1 MSKRKKIGIV
11 TITNDEYNFGNR
23 LQNYALQTIL
33 EGMGFEVDTLNRP
46 HNGNQRLWWQKM
58 RNIIHYILPY
68 KRQINHIKAGNFFFW
83 NERYI
88 KWSNIVAVDENLPY
102 LANMYDY
109 FIAGSDQIWNPK
121 FIWGKDPFVYLQFA
135 RSEKRIAYAASIG
148 VDNIETPD
156 IPQYTEWC
164 SNWKAISTRE
174 YKGSEIVSQLLNKEI
189 PTLIDPTLLLPK
201 EEWCKL
207 TRRISTPKKYIVVYT
222 LGTATDEYKK
232 YINQLAEKNNCV
244 IVDVMNDYRYAGGS
258 PSKFVALI
266 QNSER
271 VISDSFHAMVFS
283 LVFHRQF
290 TFLQRAGCSINM
302 NSRIQTLINKFQIPI
317 NELSNITEIN
327 VDWDSFDLLLKEEQ
341 NKSMLFLEN
350 ALL

>member
-1 MSKRKKIGIV
+1 MKKRKKIGIV
-11 TITNDEYNFGNR
+11 TITNDGYNFGNR

-33 EGMGFEVDTLNRP
+33 EGMGFEVETLNRP
-46 HNGNQRLWWQKM
+46 IRGNQRNWWLNPKLVL
-58 RNIIHYILPY
+58 HYILPY
-68 KRQINHIKAGNFFFW
+68 KRKIEHIKAKNFFFW
-83 NERYI
+83 NRRHI
-88 KWSNIVAVDENLPY
+88 KWSNKVAIDETLPS
-102 LANMYDY
+102 LKNRYDY
-109 FIAGSDQIWNPK
+109 FVAGSDQIWNPK
-121 FIWGKDPFVYLQFA
+121 FTFGKDPFMYLQFA
-135 RSEKRIAYAASIG
+135 RAEQRIAYSASIG
-148 VDNIETPD
+148 VDNIETSD
-156 IPQYTEWC
+156 IPLYTEWC
-164 SNWKAISTRE
+164 SNWKAISIRE
-174 YKGSEIVSQLLNKEI
+174 YKGTEIVSQLLNKEI
-189 PTLIDPTLLLPK
+189 PTLIDPTLLLAK

-222 LGTATDEYKK
+222 LGTATDEYIK
-232 YINQLAEKNNCV
+232 YINQLAEKNNCD

-271 VISDSFHAMVFS
+271 VVSDSFHAMVFS
-283 LVFHRQF
+283 LVFHKKF
-290 TFLQRAGCSINM
+290 TFLQRAGCGINM

-350 ALL
+350 ALQ